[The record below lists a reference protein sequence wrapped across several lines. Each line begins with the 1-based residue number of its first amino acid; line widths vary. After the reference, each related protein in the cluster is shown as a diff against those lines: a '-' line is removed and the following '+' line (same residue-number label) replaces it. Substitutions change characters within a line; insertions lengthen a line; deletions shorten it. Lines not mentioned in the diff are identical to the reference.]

1 MKMSQSMNLLYDR
14 ISREVERN
22 LLGLDVARR
31 KFQLSQGGN
40 AYPERVLSYFFIRAI
55 ADAKGGADVFL
66 EVPVLNTKS
75 GRRDNHLDAL
85 VFNNEVA
92 ILAEFKRGWTPR
104 LWQDLAADVK
114 RVRDVV
120 GGDVLKRFRD
130 KKPRRLHGFYG
141 IDAWRAPIAD
151 AWLSG
156 TEYRR
161 WVLPDVFSKMDRRMH
176 FVWENPDK
184 SKVKDDHPYYA
195 LWALEPLNVAE

>member
-1 MKMSQSMNLLYDR
+1 MSQSMNPLYDR

-22 LLGLDVARR
+22 IPGLDAARHE
-31 KFQLSQGGN
+31 FQLSQGGN
-40 AYPERVLSYFFIRAI
+40 AHPERAVSYFFIRAI
-55 ADAKGGADVFL
+55 ADAIGGARVFL

-104 LWQDLAADVK
+104 LWQDLAADAK

-120 GGDVLKRFRD
+120 GGDVLKRFLD
-130 KKPRRLHGFYG
+130 KKPRSLHGFYG
-141 IDAWRAPIAD
+141 IDAWRAPIAK
-151 AWLSG
+151 AWRSG
-156 TEYRR
+156 TGYEG
-161 WVLPDVFSKMDRRMH
+161 WSLPEVFREMYRRMH
-176 FVWENPDK
+176 CVWEDPDK
-184 SKVKDDHPYYA
+184 GKAKAYHGYYA